1 MLTKSVLAGFIVI
14 AALTAGQ
21 SAALASANCAAHP
34 KAEWL
39 SEAQMKAKVEGQ
51 GYKIKVF
58 KVSGDC
64 YEIYGWTKDGK
75 KAEIYFD
82 TKTGDPVKT
91 NID

>member
-1 MLTKSVLAGFIVI
+1 MHTKNII
-14 AALTAGQ
+14 ALL
-21 SAALASANCAAHP
+21 SFAAAMGVSQAAFASADCTAHP
-34 KAEWL
+34 KEEWL
-39 SEAQMKAKVEGQ
+39 TEDQMKAKVEAQ

-82 TKTGDPVKT
+82 TKTGAIVKSE
-91 NID
+91 ID

>member
-1 MLTKSVLAGFIVI
+1 MTKTALALA
-14 AALTAGQ
+14 AALALTGMSQ
-21 SAALASANCAAHP
+21 TALASANCTEHP
-34 KAEWL
+34 KSEWL
-39 SEAQMKAKVEGQ
+39 SEDAMKAKVGEM

-64 YEIYGWTKDGK
+64 YEIYGWTKDGR

-82 TKTGDPVKT
+82 TKTGDVVKS

>member
-1 MLTKSVLAGFIVI
+1 MLTKTVLAGFTVI
-14 AALTAGQ
+14 AALTAAQ
-21 SAALASANCAAHP
+21 SAALASASCTEHP

-39 SEAQMKAKVEGQ
+39 SEEQMKAKVEGQ

-82 TKTGDPVKT
+82 TKTGEPVKT
-91 NID
+91 KID

>member
-1 MLTKSVLAGFIVI
+1 MKKIIAGLTF
-14 AALTAGQ
+14 LT
-21 SAALASANCAAHP
+21 AALASQGAFASAECTAHP
-34 KAEWL
+34 KNEWL
-39 SEAQMKAKVEGQ
+39 SEEQMKAKVEGQ

-82 TKTGDPVKT
+82 TKTGAPVKT